1 MVSTTGNRV
10 IKPVNKVLLRNL
22 NMASPAIVQFGISVF
37 ILYFLGEDDYRH
49 SDKPYFCYRLQEYG
63 ISL

>member
-22 NMASPAIVQFGISVF
+22 NMASPALVQFVISIF
-37 ILYFLGEDDYRH
+37 ILYLLGEDDYH
-49 SDKPYFCYRLQEYG
+49 CGDKPYFSYRLQEYG
-63 ISL
+63 TSL